1 VVRRKLQENHPE
13 GEIVLPPNRENV
25 RNSPII
31 KGICGTLVAH
41 LDHVLHPHLG
51 ADYAT
56 SSGQSRLFGDVVW
69 VLFIAAQAAD
79 GVCTYVGLR
88 LFGIG
93 MEGNPLI
100 GWYAATFGIGPALAA
115 AKLLAATCA
124 AFLHTV
130 GRHVT
135 LASLTIVYLIGA
147 VWPWVEILW
156 P

>member
-1 VVRRKLQENHPE
+1 
-13 GEIVLPPNRENV
+13 
-25 RNSPII
+25 
-31 KGICGTLVAH
+31 LVAH
-41 LDHVLHPHLG
+41 LDHVLHRHEG
-51 ADYAT
+51 ADYAR
-56 SSGQSRLFGDVVW
+56 SSGQPRLFGDVVW

-79 GVCTYVGLR
+79 GVCTYLGLR

-100 GWYAATFGIGPALAA
+100 GWYAATFGIGPALAS